1 MAAAC
6 RTTSYWSWFSD
17 DEIREVNRSVAADCV
32 WIDDDFDSL
41 ILYLT
46 RYGCVGH
53 ARMIGAVAEHEE
65 LSLTEPI
72 SADQLVK
79 YGGRLG
85 NG

>member
-6 RTTSYWSWFSD
+6 RTTSYSSWFRD
-17 DEIREVNRSVAADCV
+17 DELREVNRSVTADCV

-41 ILYLT
+41 ILCLT
-46 RYGCVGH
+46 RYGCVGY
-53 ARMIGAVAEHEE
+53 ARMIGTVAEYEE

-79 YGGRLG
+79 YGSRLG